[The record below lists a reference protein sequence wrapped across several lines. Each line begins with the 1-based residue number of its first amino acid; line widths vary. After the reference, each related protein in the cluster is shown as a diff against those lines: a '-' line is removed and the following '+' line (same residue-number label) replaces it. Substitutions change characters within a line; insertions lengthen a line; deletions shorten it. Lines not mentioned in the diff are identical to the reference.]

1 MAHTGISGTQVQG
14 DGLGGFDKL
23 GFMFGLGVEMEVGKK
38 STIGFEINL
47 LQKGSK
53 KAINPETNS
62 DQKYKMVLTYIQVP
76 IYYKYNFTD
85 KISALAGPA
94 IGFLVASKEVDIYG
108 PYTPDPPF
116 NSIDFTGILGAQYQF
131 TDRLSAE
138 VRFDQ
143 SLTSIRTKG
152 SSSSR
157 WLIGK
162 QYNTSL
168 GLYICFT
175 IK

>member
-1 MAHTGISGTQVQG
+1 MSGTQVQG

-23 GFMFGLGVEMEVGKK
+23 GFMLGLGVEMDVGKK
-38 STIGFEINL
+38 NTIGFEMNL

-76 IYYKYNFTD
+76 VYFNFGITE

-94 IGFLVASKEVDIYG
+94 IGFLVASKEVDVTGSYS
-108 PYTPDPPF
+108 PNPPF
-116 NSIDFTGILGAQYQF
+116 NTLEFSGILGAQYRF
-131 TDRLSAE
+131 TDRWRAE

-152 SSSSR
+152 SSSSP

-168 GLYICFT
+168 GVYICFT
-175 IK
+175 MK